1 MENLTKERQLEIEN
15 LVNSLLK
22 QNGYDEDKD
31 TSFDIVEFVSNL
43 GFNIGN
49 AKLEDNEDGLIIV
62 RDRNYPRTD
71 KLGDKVIAI
80 NRYRSVEAK
89 RFIIAHEFAFYIL
102 RYKNEDFFLHDML
115 VNEKMKEEPDIK
127 YFALALLM
135 PTKSFIRTKNKLEQ
149 EGLTGNALI
158 LQLASI
164 YNVTISDVSKRITYL
179 KNLGDAYVN

>member
-15 LVNSLLK
+15 VVNSLLK
-22 QNGYDEDKD
+22 QNGYDENKD
-31 TSFDIVEFVSNL
+31 TSFDIVELISNL

-49 AKLEDNEDGLIIV
+49 AKLEDNEDGLIII
-62 RDRNYPRTD
+62 RDRTYPRTD
-71 KLGDKVIAI
+71 KLGDKVIAM

-102 RYKNEDFFLHDML
+102 RYKGEEFFLHDML
-115 VNEKMKEEPDIK
+115 IDKNDTKDFDIE

-135 PTKSFIRTKNKLEQ
+135 PQKSFIHTKNKLEKD
-149 EGLTGNALI
+149 GLMGNALI
-158 LQLASI
+158 LQLATI
-164 YNVTISDVSKRITYL
+164 YNVTISDVSERITYL